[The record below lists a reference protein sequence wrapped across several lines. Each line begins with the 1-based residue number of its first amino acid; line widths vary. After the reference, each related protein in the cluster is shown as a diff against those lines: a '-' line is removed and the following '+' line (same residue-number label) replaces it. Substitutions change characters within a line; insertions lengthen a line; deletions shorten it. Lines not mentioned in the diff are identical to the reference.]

1 MWRYRYSILLT
12 LLFVWG
18 YVFQSR
24 HFEFGKEVHED
35 YVFDTTKT
43 LDTTGI
49 LRTSPFGT
57 EQKFLDLINNAQERI
72 YIQSYL
78 VTNKKIINALQQ
90 ASIRS
95 WIDIKMMIERKPYQS
110 YRDDYAALEHYFSGT
125 SIELLPDTQLGIDY
139 LHAKLT
145 IIDDA
150 YIVQTANLTASS
162 FTKNREH
169 FLYGIDTTILS
180 WLTQVFLNDWYDT
193 AYYASDLHPNI
204 VICPINCRAV
214 VEWLLSSATQSIVIQ
229 TQYITDPSIM
239 DILKEKSSLD
249 MQIVVADVDSNDAV
263 LKYFGPDKVKYLPK
277 PYVHTK
283 MILID
288 DKILLVGSM
297 NMSANS
303 LDENREIGLLTL
315 DAQVIQN
322 FLWQFATDRKASKW
336 RR

>member
-1 MWRYRYSILLT
+1 MRYRLLT
-12 LLFVWG
+12 LVLLFIVG
-18 YVFQSR
+18 YGLSAW
-24 HFEFGKEVHED
+24 HFEFGKTEHQD
-35 YVFDTTKT
+35 YMFDST
-43 LDTTGI
+43 DIANITGA

-57 EQKFLDLINNAQERI
+57 EQKFLDLINNAQDRI

-78 VTNKKIINALQQ
+78 VTNKKIITALQQ

-95 WIDIKMMIERKPYQS
+95 GVDIKLMIERRPYQS
-110 YRDDYAALEHYFSGT
+110 YRDDYAALEYYFSGT

-169 FLYGIDTTILS
+169 FLYGTSTDILS
-180 WLTQVFLNDWYDT
+180 GLVQVFLDDWYDKV
-193 AYYASDLHPNI
+193 YYATDLQPNI
-204 VICPINCRAV
+204 VVCPINCREV
-214 VEWLLSSATQSIVIQ
+214 VEWLLSSAEKSIIIQ
-229 TQYITDPSIM
+229 TQYITDPAIM
-239 DILKEKSSLD
+239 NILKNKSSLD
-249 MQIVVADVDSNDAV
+249 MQIIVADVDSNDKI
-263 LKYFGPDKVKYLPK
+263 LSYFWPEKVRYLPK

-288 DKILLVGSM
+288 SKTLLVGSM

-322 FLWQFATDRKASKW
+322 FLWQFDKDRKLSKW